1 MVRDLRK
8 YARDTTIR
16 LGFGALL
23 LIFLVGDGLI
33 YLIYGPGPAVM
44 GLLCLA
50 AGIFPIILIIAAL
63 FTLEWIAKRANR
75 D

>member
-16 LGFGALL
+16 LGVGALL
-23 LIFLVGDGLI
+23 LIFLIGDGLI
-33 YLIYGPGPAVM
+33 YFIYGSGPAVM

-50 AGIFPIILIIAAL
+50 AGIFPILLIIGVL
-63 FTLEWIAKRANR
+63 FTLEWIVKRANR

>member
-16 LGFGALL
+16 LGVGALL
-23 LIFLVGDGLI
+23 LIFLIGDGLI
-33 YLIYGPGPAVM
+33 FIIYGPGPAVL

-50 AGIFPIILIIAAL
+50 AGIFPIILIIGAL
-63 FTLEWIAKRANR
+63 FTLEWITKRANR
-75 D
+75 E